1 MSETTTA
8 PEAVE
13 DAAGTEQQPEAKTFD
28 ADYVE
33 KLRKEAA
40 RYRTEAKANAD
51 AAKKLADIEEAQ
63 KTAEQKAAERLA
75 EAERKAAEAEAKMA
89 LATVAGESGV
99 PADILNGP
107 EDRTTEGLQ
116 AFADKI
122 TAYVG
127 AATAPRTPKPDPNQ
141 GRQSHAPTT
150 TADLFAASMAGR
162 I

>member
-13 DAAGTEQQPEAKTFD
+13 DAQATEQQPEAKTFD
-28 ADYVE
+28 AEYVE

-40 RYRTEAKANAD
+40 RYRTEAKANAE

-89 LATVAGESGV
+89 LATVAGESGI

-107 EDRTTEGLQ
+107 EDRTPEGLQ

-122 TAYVG
+122 KALIDYKLSTG
-127 AATAPRTPKPDPNQ
+127 SLNDFPNSKPISNEELLELVEILHPNPV
-141 GRQSHAPTT
+141 RV
-150 TADLFAASMAGR
+150 
-162 I
+162 

>member
-107 EDRTTEGLQ
+107 EDRTPEGLQ

-127 AATAPRTPKPDPNQ
+127 AANAPRTPKPDPNQ
-141 GRQSHAPTT
+141 GRLSPTAT
-150 TADLFAASMAGR
+150 SNAELFAAAFGGQV
-162 I
+162 

>member
-75 EAERKAAEAEAKMA
+75 EAERKAA
-89 LATVAGESGV
+89 
-99 PADILNGP
+99 
-107 EDRTTEGLQ
+107 
-116 AFADKI
+116 
-122 TAYVG
+122 
-127 AATAPRTPKPDPNQ
+127 
-141 GRQSHAPTT
+141 
-150 TADLFAASMAGR
+150 
-162 I
+162 